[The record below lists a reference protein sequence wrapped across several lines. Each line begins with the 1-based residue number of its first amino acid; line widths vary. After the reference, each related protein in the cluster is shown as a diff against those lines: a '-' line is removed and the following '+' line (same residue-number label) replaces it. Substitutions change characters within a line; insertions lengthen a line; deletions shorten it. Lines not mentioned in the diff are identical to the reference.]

1 MAQRRE
7 EVVEALRQRLRQ
19 IERGGRPRAGVLPF
33 GLAALDGHL
42 PEGGLALGA
51 LHEVGGAG
59 EGSDDGALPALFIA
73 GLLARRPGIVLW
85 CLPPARS
92 GGTASFFA
100 PLFAPGIAQAGL
112 HPDRVIYVEAEEEA
126 VRLAAMEE
134 GLGHGGLAG
143 VVGELSRLAMTAGR
157 RLQLAAEAT
166 ASLAF
171 VLLRAKPAL
180 LDKELTRPTAA
191 TTRWRI
197 APLPSPPVL
206 DTPAAPGQPGI
217 GLARARWRV
226 ELLRCRGAEPNLW
239 EMEACDAQGRLA
251 LPAALADGPVA
262 APARIRRALTG

>member
-1 MAQRRE
+1 MTQRRE
-7 EVVEALRQRLRQ
+7 EIVDALRERLRQ

-33 GLAALDGHL
+33 DLPLLDAYL
-42 PEGGLALGA
+42 PEGGLPLGA

-59 EGSDDGALPALFIA
+59 EGGDDGALPALFIA
-73 GLLARRPGIVLW
+73 GLLARRPGPVLW
-85 CLPPARS
+85 CLPPART
-92 GGTASFFA
+92 GGSPA
-100 PLFAPGIAQAGL
+100 LFAPGIAQAGL
-112 HPDRVIYVEAEEEA
+112 HPDRVIYVEAAEETM
-126 VRLAAMEE
+126 RLAAMEE

-143 VVGELSRLAMTAGR
+143 VVGELSRLGMTAGR

-180 LDKELTRPTAA
+180 MEKELARPTAA

-197 APLPSPPVL
+197 TPLPSPAVL

-217 GLARARWRV
+217 GLARARWQV

-251 LPAALADGPVA
+251 LPSALADGPAA
-262 APARIRRALTG
+262 APARIRRALAG